1 MAESDIN
8 TVWKFVTI
16 GRGSFASVSVLT
28 GRPVAFKHVI
38 LRESAVELKAEFEAL
53 RSLYDCCETDSFFGI
68 PRPLAFYDP
77 HQLNSFLLVGG
88 SPPSELR
95 RRPRRSLV
103 TEGDFRLLEL
113 DTAAYAMDQVLP
125 IPLLTAKIIRTLFY
139 PPNTPNASGPML
151 CRLYFGKVI
160 QEVAPGGR
168 PNRFFNSANFPLD
181 VSRYRKM
188 LDVAVD
194 GDCEYP
200 SVEDIAYGMGEM
212 LGRLHWHAGYDGRD
226 VEFVMGGASFSG
238 VTMYTIDFN
247 QVCYESFSS
256 VVGTI
261 TMFLRCV
268 YGKGIR
274 RTFNNSSTPFTRMTH
289 IILARIL
296 TTCCTRSSVMV
307 I

>member
-8 TVWKFVTI
+8 PVWKLVTI
-16 GRGSFASVSVLT
+16 GRGSFASVSILT
-28 GRPVAFKHVI
+28 GRPVAFKHII
-38 LRESAVELKAEFEAL
+38 LRESAVELKAEFEAIC
-53 RSLYDCCETDSFFGI
+53 SLYDVCDSDSFFGI

-77 HQLNSFLLVGG
+77 HQLNSFLSVRG
-88 SPPSELR
+88 SPPSESR
-95 RRPRRSLV
+95 RRSLV
-103 TEGDFRLLEL
+103 NEGDFRLLEL

-139 PPNTPNASGPML
+139 PPNTPNASDPML

-160 QEVAPGGR
+160 QEAGPARR

-200 SVEDIAYGMGEM
+200 SVEDIVYGMGEM

-238 VTMYTIDFN
+238 VSMYIIDFN
-247 QVCYESFSS
+247 QVC
-256 VVGTI
+256 
-261 TMFLRCV
+261 C
-268 YGKGIR
+268 
-274 RTFNNSSTPFTRMTH
+274 
-289 IILARIL
+289 
-296 TTCCTRSSVMV
+296 
-307 I
+307 